1 MLFYL
6 IDIVRG
12 MLEIYYIMIYND
24 IPMLVIHPHPWY
36 IKMFPNWQDYP
47 SGWAR
52 ALSAG
57 DANAAHA
64 RELMA
69 FAEAGCC
76 FRYRKTGL
84 FGIEN
89 GWDMLRRFFWNFPAI
104 PKCQIPSYSLLKYQR
119 CFKMIVFCVVI
130 ASLSHVWDLKNTWTH
145 TSSLGKTMPQ
155 SWNLQNPNKQLV
167 SAGISWYADLMFLVA
182 LGCQDSTWPANGRT
196 SKCQTPCKSMA
207 GKYHSSNEDRQ
218 SCWVSIAVSPVL
230 ILTMELGACSN
241 QPFSIDSPSHPM
253 PRNLA
258 IAASFFATFSG
269 RRTAGKFGT
278 FTELGLGTVAW
289 LGQSVFSG
297 VSFVGRKRSSSPLQV
312 GKVIL
317 MWFWCDSRWC
327 PFWVSSTAC
336 MFLPDLESSW
346 IPQRQPSRLRDAQA
360 GGKPPSKV
368 DTGGTGTGEEVMKR
382 NECEHHVYNII

>member
-1 MLFYL
+1 MGEVAQADGTDEKLNESFVIQRVYQTFLIFSDVQYVVTCLWLLSMLVWFMLFYL

-119 CFKMIVFCVVI
+119 CCKMIVFCVLIV
-130 ASLSHVWDLKNTWTH
+130 SLSHVWKTLGLTPAPLVRLCPKVGIYRIP
-145 TSSLGKTMPQ
+145 TSS
-155 SWNLQNPNKQLV
+155 WYQLV
-167 SAGISWYADLMFLVA
+167 CGLDVSCCESLTGLWAVKIP
-182 LGCQDSTWPANGRT
+182 LGLR
-196 SKCQTPCKSMA
+196 MA
-207 GKYHSSNEDRQ
+207 GY
-218 SCWVSIAVSPVL
+218 
-230 ILTMELGACSN
+230 
-241 QPFSIDSPSHPM
+241 
-253 PRNLA
+253 
-258 IAASFFATFSG
+258 
-269 RRTAGKFGT
+269 
-278 FTELGLGTVAW
+278 
-289 LGQSVFSG
+289 QSVRLLAS
-297 VSFVGRKRSSSPLQV
+297 Q
-312 GKVIL
+312 
-317 MWFWCDSRWC
+317 W
-327 PFWVSSTAC
+327 
-336 MFLPDLESSW
+336 LESTT
-346 IPQRQPSRLRDAQA
+346 QA
-360 GGKPPSKV
+360 TR
-368 DTGGTGTGEEVMKR
+368 TGSLVG
-382 NECEHHVYNII
+382 